1 MEESDSNG
9 EDDHAASKK
18 KKRIAVAPIPD
29 FRFEEGVLLSIRPF
43 LHRIESPKLE
53 HDSTETPKEMD
64 RTDLEEK
71 AALVSGALT
80 AEGAKDGVDD
90 VFAGPLRIEWGPL
103 SYVIF
108 RDQVRIFAAL
118 RIKNIKY

>member
-1 MEESDSNG
+1 MVEEADNKE
-9 EDDHAASKK
+9 EDDEVSGKK
-18 KKRIAVAPIPD
+18 KKRITVAPIPD

-43 LHRIESPKLE
+43 LHRIDSPKPDHGSIE
-53 HDSTETPKEMD
+53 SSKDSDGREGAELKE
-64 RTDLEEK
+64 E

-80 AEGAKDGVDD
+80 AEGAKDGVND

-108 RDQVRIFAAL
+108 RDQVRSFA
-118 RIKNIKY
+118 